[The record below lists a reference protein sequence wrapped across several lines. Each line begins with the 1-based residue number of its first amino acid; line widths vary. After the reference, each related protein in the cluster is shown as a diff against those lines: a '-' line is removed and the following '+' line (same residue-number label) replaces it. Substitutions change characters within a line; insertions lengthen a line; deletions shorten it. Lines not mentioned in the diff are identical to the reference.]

1 MLNVNVNHIDLQLK
15 KKGIV
20 MSNVSNPILQRD
32 VISVAT
38 WRDYYEITK
47 PRVVALLVLTA
58 LVGMCLSVPGVVP
71 WQVLGPSII
80 GIGLLSSAA
89 AAINH
94 IVDERIDSIMGRTH
108 NRPLPNGRLSAKNA
122 SIFALTIAMLGFV
135 LLYFW
140 VNPLTAWLTF
150 SGLVGYSFVYTMYLK
165 RATPQNITIGGL
177 AGAIPPLLGWTAM
190 TNEIH
195 ANALLLVLL
204 IFTWTPPHFWALAI
218 HRKDDYAKVN
228 IPMLP
233 VTHGV
238 SFTKTQIL
246 LYTVLLFVVG
256 LLPYLVGM
264 SNWLYLIGA
273 VILNLIFFVYAW
285 KLKFN
290 ADENTA
296 MDTFKFSIVHLMLL
310 FIVLL
315 ADHYLLPLG

>member
-1 MLNVNVNHIDLQLK
+1 MSDEMMSEIEVVPVIMPKWRAYYDL
-15 KKGIV
+15 
-20 MSNVSNPILQRD
+20 
-32 VISVAT
+32 
-38 WRDYYEITK
+38 TK
-47 PRVVALLVLTA
+47 PKVVALLVLTA
-58 LVGMCLSVPGVVP
+58 VVGMSLSVPGGLP
-71 WQVLGPSII
+71 WQLFLPAML
-80 GIGLLSSAA
+80 GIGLVSSAA

-94 IVDERIDSIMGRTH
+94 IVDEKIDAIMGRTH
-108 NRPLPNGRLSAKNA
+108 NRPLPEGRISTNNA
-122 SIFALTIAMLGFV
+122 IIFACSLALLGFV
-135 LLYFW
+135 LLMVL
-140 VNPLTAWLTF
+140 VNPLTAYLTLA
-150 SGLVGYSFVYTMYLK
+150 GLVGYSFVYTLYLK

-190 TNEIH
+190 TNQVDP
-195 ANALLLVLL
+195 NALLLVLL

-218 HRKDDYAKVN
+218 HRKDEYAKVN

-256 LLPYLVGM
+256 FLPYLVGM

-273 VILNLIFFVYAW
+273 VTLNLMFFAYAW
-285 KLKFN
+285 KLKFH

-310 FIVLL
+310 FVILL
-315 ADHYLLPLG
+315 LDHYLLPIG

>member
-1 MLNVNVNHIDLQLK
+1 
-15 KKGIV
+15 
-20 MSNVSNPILQRD
+20 MSETNTIAESHSAPSAPI
-32 VISVAT
+32 

-58 LVGMCLSVPGVVP
+58 LVGMCLSVPGVIP
-71 WQVLGPSII
+71 WQVLVPSMI
-80 GIGLLSSAA
+80 GIGFLSSAA

-94 IVDERIDSIMGRTH
+94 IVDERIDSEMGRTH
-108 NRPLPNGRLSAKNA
+108 NRPLPNGRLSARNA
-122 SIFALTIAMLGFV
+122 SIFAMTLAVTGFA
-135 LLYFW
+135 LLYSF

-195 ANALLLVLL
+195 PNALLLVLL

-238 SFTKTQIL
+238 NFTKTQIL

-264 SNWLYLIGA
+264 SNWLYLVGA
-273 VILNLIFFVYAW
+273 VVLNLVFFAYAW

-290 ADENTA
+290 ANEETA
-296 MDTFKFSIVHLMLL
+296 MDTFKFSIIHLMAL
-310 FIVLL
+310 FIILL
-315 ADHYLLPLG
+315 LDHYLLPVVS

>member
-1 MLNVNVNHIDLQLK
+1 MSDEMMSEVKVAPVMMTQWRAYYDL
-15 KKGIV
+15 
-20 MSNVSNPILQRD
+20 
-32 VISVAT
+32 
-38 WRDYYEITK
+38 TK

-58 LVGMCLSVPGVVP
+58 VVGMSLSVPGGLP
-71 WQVLGPSII
+71 WQLFIPAML

-94 IVDERIDSIMGRTH
+94 IVDEKIDAIMGRTH
-108 NRPLPNGRLSAKNA
+108 NRPLPEGRVTTNNA
-122 SIFALTIAMLGFV
+122 IIFACTLAVLGFV
-135 LLYFW
+135 LLIVL
-140 VNPLTAWLTF
+140 VNPLTAYLTLA
-150 SGLVGYSFVYTMYLK
+150 GLVGYSFVYTLYLK

-190 TNEIH
+190 TNEVH
-195 ANALLLVLL
+195 PNALLLVLL

-238 SFTKTQIL
+238 DFTKTQIL

-273 VILNLIFFVYAW
+273 VTLNLMFFAYAW

-296 MDTFKFSIVHLMLL
+296 METFKFSIIHLMLL
-310 FIVLL
+310 FVILL
-315 ADHYLLPLG
+315 LDHYLLPVGL

>member
-1 MLNVNVNHIDLQLK
+1 MA
-15 KKGIV
+15 
-20 MSNVSNPILQRD
+20 MSKTLTCEKEGSIT
-32 VISVAT
+32 T

-58 LVGMCLSVPGVVP
+58 LVGMCLSIPGTIP
-71 WQVLGPSII
+71 WQLLIPAMLGIA
-80 GIGLLSSAA
+80 LLSSAA

-94 IVDERIDSIMGRTH
+94 IVDQRIDSVMGRTH
-108 NRPLPNGRLSAKNA
+108 NRPLPNGKITQKNA
-122 SIFALTIAMLGFV
+122 IAFAFSLAVVGLVTLIFFV
-135 LLYFW
+135 
-140 VNPLTAWLTF
+140 NTLTAWLTLA
-150 SGLVGYSFVYTMYLK
+150 GLVGYSFVYTMYLK

-195 ANALLLVLL
+195 PHALLLVLI

-218 HRKDDYAKVN
+218 HRKDEYAKVN

-233 VTHGV
+233 VTHGI

-246 LYTVLLFVVG
+246 LYTVLLFVVC

-264 SNWLYLIGA
+264 SNWLYLISA
-273 VILNLIFFVYAW
+273 VVLNTIFAIYAW

-296 MDTFKFSIVHLMLL
+296 MDTFKFSIIHLMIL
-310 FIVLL
+310 FIALL
-315 ADHYLLPLG
+315 LDHYLLPL

>member
-1 MLNVNVNHIDLQLK
+1 
-15 KKGIV
+15 
-20 MSNVSNPILQRD
+20 MSD
-32 VISVAT
+32 EVINETKMAT
-38 WRDYYEITK
+38 MIIPKWRAYYDITK

-58 LVGMCLSVPGVVP
+58 VVGMSLSVPGGLP
-71 WQVLGPSII
+71 WQLFLPAMLGIA
-80 GIGLLSSAA
+80 LLSSAA

-94 IVDERIDSIMGRTH
+94 IVDEKIDAIMGRTH
-108 NRPLPNGRLSAKNA
+108 NRPLPEGRITANNA
-122 SIFALTIAMLGFV
+122 IVFAFTIALLGFI
-135 LLYFW
+135 LLYAL
-140 VNPLTAWLTF
+140 VNPLTAYLTLA
-150 SGLVGYSFVYTMYLK
+150 GLVGYSFVYTLYLK

-195 ANALLLVLL
+195 PHALLLVLL

-218 HRKDDYAKVN
+218 HRKNDYAKVN

-238 SFTKTQIL
+238 NFTKTQIL
-246 LYTVLLFVVG
+246 FYTVLLFIVG

-273 VILNLIFFVYAW
+273 VVLNLTFFAYAW

-290 ADENTA
+290 ADESTA
-296 MDTFKFSIVHLMLL
+296 MDTFKFSIIHLMLL
-310 FIVLL
+310 FIILL
-315 ADHYLLPLG
+315 LDHYLLPVG

>member
-1 MLNVNVNHIDLQLK
+1 
-15 KKGIV
+15 
-20 MSNVSNPILQRD
+20 MSQSNTIASSHSAPSTPI
-32 VISVAT
+32 

-58 LVGMCLSVPGVVP
+58 LVGMCLSSPGVIP
-71 WQVLGPSII
+71 WQVLVPSMI
-80 GIGLLSSAA
+80 GIGFLSSAA

-94 IVDERIDSIMGRTH
+94 IVDERIDSVMGRTH
-108 NRPLPNGRLSAKNA
+108 NRPLPNGRLTARSA
-122 SIFALTIAMLGFV
+122 SMFAMILAVTGFAV
-135 LLYFW
+135 LYSF

-195 ANALLLVLL
+195 PNALLLVLL

-238 SFTKTQIL
+238 NFTKTQIL

-273 VILNLIFFVYAW
+273 VVLNLVFFAYAW

-296 MDTFKFSIVHLMLL
+296 MDTFKFSIVHLMAL
-310 FIVLL
+310 FIILL
-315 ADHYLLPLG
+315 LDHYLLPVTG

>member
-1 MLNVNVNHIDLQLK
+1 MSKVSSLEASSSSMLFGN
-15 KKGIV
+15 
-20 MSNVSNPILQRD
+20 
-32 VISVAT
+32 
-38 WRDYYEITK
+38 WRAYYEITK
-47 PRVVALLVLTA
+47 PKVVALLVLTA
-58 LVGMCLSVPGVVP
+58 LVGMSLSVQGAIP
-71 WQVLGPSII
+71 WQILIPAML

-89 AAINH
+89 AAVNH
-94 IVDERIDSIMGRTH
+94 IVDERIDAQMGRTH
-108 NRPLPNGRLSAKNA
+108 NRPLPNGKITSKKAI
-122 SIFALTIAMLGFV
+122 IFALCLAISGFV
-135 LLYFW
+135 ILYDL
-140 VNPLTAWLTF
+140 VNALTAWLTF
-150 SGLVGYSFVYTMYLK
+150 AGLVGYSVVYTMYLK

-218 HRKDDYAKVN
+218 HRKNDYAKVN

-233 VTHGV
+233 VTHGIE
-238 SFTKTQIL
+238 FTKTQIL

-273 VILNLIFFVYAW
+273 VVLNIGFFCYAW
-285 KLKFN
+285 KLKYN

-296 MDTFKFSIVHLMLL
+296 MDTFKFSIVHLMAL

-315 ADHYLLPLG
+315 ADHYILPVA

>member
-1 MLNVNVNHIDLQLK
+1 MTEVPLRDQANNENSVNESKV
-15 KKGIV
+15 
-20 MSNVSNPILQRD
+20 VS
-32 VISVAT
+32 AT

-47 PRVVALLVLTA
+47 PKVVALLVLTA
-58 LVGMCLSVPGVVP
+58 LVGMCLSVPSAIP
-71 WQVLGPSII
+71 WQILIPAML
-80 GIGLLSSAA
+80 GIGFLSSAA

-94 IVDERIDSIMGRTH
+94 IVDERIDSVMGRTH
-108 NRPLPNGRLSAKNA
+108 NRPVATGRITAKRA
-122 SIFALTIAMLGFV
+122 TVFALSLSVSGFFV
-135 LLYFW
+135 LYVL
-140 VNPLTAWLTF
+140 VNPLTAWLTL

-195 ANALLLVLL
+195 PHALLLVLL

-238 SFTKTQIL
+238 NFTKTQIL
-246 LYTVLLFVVG
+246 LYTILLFVVC

-264 SNWLYLIGA
+264 SNWLYLLGA
-273 VILNLIFFVYAW
+273 VILNLVFFVYAW

-290 ADENTA
+290 AKDETA
-296 MDTFKFSIVHLMLL
+296 MDTFKFSIIHLMLL
-310 FIVLL
+310 FIILL
-315 ADHYLLPLG
+315 VDHYLLPVG

>member
-1 MLNVNVNHIDLQLK
+1 MNESSSITAK
-15 KKGIV
+15 ASYG
-20 MSNVSNPILQRD
+20 
-32 VISVAT
+32 VIAN

-71 WQVLGPSII
+71 WQILIPAIL
-80 GIGLLSSAA
+80 GIGFLSSAA

-94 IVDERIDSIMGRTH
+94 IVDERIDSVMGRTH
-108 NRPLPNGRLSAKNA
+108 NRPLPNGRLSSKNA
-122 SIFALTIAMLGFV
+122 TAFALFLAVLGFV
-135 LLYFW
+135 ILYTL
-140 VNPLTAWLTF
+140 VNELTAWLTF
-150 SGLVGYSFVYTMYLK
+150 AGLVGYSFVYTMYLK

-195 ANALLLVLL
+195 PNALLLVLL

-238 SFTKTQIL
+238 NFTKTQIL

-273 VILNLIFFVYAW
+273 VVLNFTFFLYAW
-285 KLKFN
+285 KLKFK
-290 ADENTA
+290 ADESTA
-296 MDTFKFSIVHLMLL
+296 MDTFKFSIVHLMVL

-315 ADHYLLPLG
+315 LDHYLLPVSV

>member
-1 MLNVNVNHIDLQLK
+1 MSKTVAVDNQIDT
-15 KKGIV
+15 
-20 MSNVSNPILQRD
+20 
-32 VISVAT
+32 ISQPL

-58 LVGMCLSVPGVVP
+58 LVGMCLSVPTMVP
-71 WQVLGPSII
+71 WQVLIPAML

-94 IVDERIDSIMGRTH
+94 IVDQRIDSIMGRTH
-108 NRPLPNGRLSAKNA
+108 NRPLPNGRITQNNA
-122 SIFALTIAMLGFV
+122 IMFAASLAVIGFAI
-135 LLYFW
+135 LFFW
-140 VNPLTAWLTF
+140 VNALTAWLTTA
-150 SGLVGYSFVYTMYLK
+150 GLVGYGFVYTMYLK

-190 TNEIH
+190 TNEVHPH
-195 ANALLLVLL
+195 AMLLVLL

-218 HRKDDYAKVN
+218 HRKNDYAKVN

-238 SFTKTQIL
+238 NFTKTQIL

-264 SNWLYLIGA
+264 SNWLYLVGA
-273 VILNLIFFVYAW
+273 VVLNLIFFVYAW

-296 MDTFKFSIVHLMLL
+296 MDTFKFSIIHLMVL

-315 ADHYLLPLG
+315 VDHYLLPVT

>member
-1 MLNVNVNHIDLQLK
+1 
-15 KKGIV
+15 
-20 MSNVSNPILQRD
+20 MSKVPQNSETITETNE
-32 VISVAT
+32 VITEVTQAT

-58 LVGMCLSVPGVVP
+58 LVGMCLSVPGVIP
-71 WQVLGPSII
+71 WQKLIPAMV
-80 GIGLLSSAA
+80 GIGFLSSAA

-94 IVDERIDSIMGRTH
+94 IVDERIDSVMGRTY
-108 NRPLPNGRLSAKNA
+108 NRPVATGRLTAKKA
-122 SIFALTIAMLGFV
+122 RIFASMLAISGFII
-135 LLYFW
+135 LYTLI
-140 VNPLTAWLTF
+140 NPLTAWLTF
-150 SGLVGYSFVYTMYLK
+150 AGLVGYSFIYTMYLK

-190 TNEIH
+190 TGEVH
-195 ANALLLVLL
+195 PHALLLVLL

-238 SFTKTQIL
+238 NFTKTQIL
-246 LYTVLLFVVG
+246 LYTILLFVVC

-273 VILNLIFFVYAW
+273 VVLNLVFFVYAW

-290 ADENTA
+290 AEDETA
-296 MDTFKFSIVHLMLL
+296 MDTFKFSIIHLMLL
-310 FIVLL
+310 FIILL
-315 ADHYLLPLG
+315 VDHYVLPVG

>member
-1 MLNVNVNHIDLQLK
+1 MSDEMMSEVKVAPVMMTHWRAYYDL
-15 KKGIV
+15 
-20 MSNVSNPILQRD
+20 
-32 VISVAT
+32 
-38 WRDYYEITK
+38 TK

-58 LVGMCLSVPGVVP
+58 VVGMSLSVPGGLP
-71 WQVLGPSII
+71 WQLFIPAML

-94 IVDERIDSIMGRTH
+94 IVDEKIDAIMGRTH
-108 NRPLPNGRLSAKNA
+108 NRPLPEGRVTTNNA
-122 SIFALTIAMLGFV
+122 LIFACTLAVLGFV
-135 LLYFW
+135 LLIVL
-140 VNPLTAWLTF
+140 VNPLTAYLTLA
-150 SGLVGYSFVYTMYLK
+150 GLVGYSFVYTLYLK

-190 TNEIH
+190 TNEVH
-195 ANALLLVLL
+195 PNALLLVLL

-238 SFTKTQIL
+238 DFTKTQIL

-273 VILNLIFFVYAW
+273 VTLNLMFFAYAW

-296 MDTFKFSIVHLMLL
+296 MDTFKFSIIHLMLL
-310 FIVLL
+310 FVILL
-315 ADHYLLPLG
+315 LDHYLLPVGL